1 MKTPMNEPIT
11 MFKKQFNF
19 LRMEDPDRAYCR
31 KYGCKDSE
39 AESRNEDT
47 DLSAEPE
54 LEKQCEDD

>member
-1 MKTPMNEPIT
+1 MRTPVIN
-11 MFKKQFNF
+11 KSKW
-19 LRMEDPDRAYCR
+19 EDSVSEEMHDTDRAYCR